1 MDTVIDKTNKL
12 INVLEDSEMIKNL
25 EHYKH
30 KVIAN
35 NKLFNLI
42 NKYNNTEDKYMKIS
56 LKEEIYKYEEY
67 KEYMKYYNELFYY
80 ILKINN
86 KFREYTSEKS
96 CNI

>member
-1 MDTVIDKTNKL
+1 MQSVIDKTNKL
-12 INVLEDSEMIKNL
+12 INVLEDSDLIKNL
-25 EHYKH
+25 EYYKH
-30 KVIAN
+30 KVITN

-42 NKYNNTEDKYMKIS
+42 NKYNNTEDKYIKIS

-96 CNI
+96 CN

>member
-1 MDTVIDKTNKL
+1 MDNVIEKTNSL
-12 INVLEDSEMIKNL
+12 IKVLESSDLIKKL

-30 KVIAN
+30 KVITN
-35 NKLFNLI
+35 DKLLNLI
-42 NKYNNTEDKYMKIS
+42 NKYNNTEDKYIKIS

-67 KEYMKYYNELFYY
+67 KEYIKYYNELFYY

-86 KFREYTSEKS
+86 KFKEYTGEKS